1 VCVCVC
7 VPFCLCC
14 VRRNSATGSLI
25 EFRQSSSCLC
35 PTTGQRLSGERERER
50 KKRGECFSHVDTP
63 GTVWTP
69 GAGHC
74 RGCKIQSNSFSI
86 LFDLTREL
94 ARRAYRSFFL
104 FSSFSIWPFLLLY
117 ESIWNR
123 LERCAALYV
132 VVSLQKNGGATGT
145 QPKLFSQGYLTL
157 NLLEIT
163 RRRKRFFFFFTFPF
177 FFFLFSP
184 LIYD

>member
-1 VCVCVC
+1 MCVCVC
-7 VPFCLCC
+7 VWPCENLFHT
-14 VRRNSATGSLI
+14 STP
-25 EFRQSSSCLC
+25 SS
-35 PTTGQRLSGERERER
+35 
-50 KKRGECFSHVDTP
+50 
-63 GTVWTP
+63 GTVVGP
-69 GAGHC
+69 RVLARC
-74 RGCKIQSNSFSI
+74 CCCPGCKIQSNSFSI

-177 FFFLFSP
+177 FFPISP